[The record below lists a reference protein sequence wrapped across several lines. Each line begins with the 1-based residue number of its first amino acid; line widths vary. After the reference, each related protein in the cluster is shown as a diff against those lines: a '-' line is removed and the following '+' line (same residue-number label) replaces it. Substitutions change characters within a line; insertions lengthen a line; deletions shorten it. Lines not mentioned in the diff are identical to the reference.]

1 MTLHLPADRALN
13 DRISLTGLRHY
24 ANCPRS
30 GYLYAKYKGE
40 ARTDRMVAGSAFHE
54 VADRAVRLCIA
65 QEETKAPPEIG
76 KAIVNEVLMEYP
88 VRVEDH
94 DRIREMAHRFLAEWE
109 VDPQSVVACETLFV
123 VELAGWQ
130 VRCRIDYASVNGERC
145 EIRDYKTSRAAPSY
159 EDISRKRPDGSRA
172 AKNMQLIM
180 YAVAMAYG
188 KPVRIEDCGPCHG
201 TGYLREID
209 MRGMDAQQGDAAL
222 VAAQEAGNPP
232 CKYCDGQGYVE
243 HVEPFGVADRAQT
256 FDMEFVYPAI
266 DIDGK
271 MLRRGVSLTRLE
283 LGEYRDSIATV
294 LHRLR
299 QSEAEGDWPA
309 VVSEAACSECPAEG
323 ECPIPRSVR
332 SPVDEVVSEDQAR
345 EESEAWHRIKAEQ
358 TARRAA
364 IKKWVKANGESL
376 RFGADKEWRFVPV
389 TRKRTGEDGSVTE
402 GTGTDFKDVTLSS
415 EELESLTP
423 EMAQERP

>member
-1 MTLHLPADRALN
+1 MTPLHLPADRALN

-24 ANCPRS
+24 ANCPHS

-65 QEETKAPPEIG
+65 QDEKKIPAEVAKALV
-76 KAIVNEVLMEYP
+76 AEVLAEMP

-94 DRIREMAHRFLAEWE
+94 DRIREMAYRFAEEWE
-109 VDPQSVVACETLFV
+109 VNPQHVVACETLFV

-130 VRCRIDYASVNGERC
+130 VRCRIDYSEVKGARC
-145 EIRDYKTSRAAPSY
+145 YIADYKTSRAAPSY

-180 YAVAMAYG
+180 YTVAMAYG
-188 KPVRIEDCGPCHG
+188 RPVRI
-201 TGYLREID
+201 
-209 MRGMDAQQGDAAL
+209 DA
-222 VAAQEAGNPP
+222 
-232 CKYCDGQGYVE
+232 DGVE
-243 HVEPFGVADRAQT
+243 HPEPFGVADRAQT

-271 MLRRGVSLTRLE
+271 MLRRGVTLTRLE
-283 LGEYRDSIATV
+283 LGEYRDSIASV

-299 QSEAEGDWPA
+299 QSETDGEWPA

-332 SPVDEVVSEDQAR
+332 SPVDEVESEEQAR

-389 TRKRTGEDGSVTE
+389 TRKRTGENGEVTE
-402 GTGTDFKDVTLSS
+402 STGTDFKDVTLSS
-415 EELESLTP
+415 EELEAGPLTATL
-423 EMAQERP
+423 AQHRGSGADA